1 MFEERLPTHIW
12 IGAQI
17 RQLSA
22 RAVPV
27 AVLRKGEANSG
38 LVIVKMNML
47 GEGFRVYSQAR
58 DMDGVMGWMTALKG
72 AVVTEAEADAYIE
85 RSTGRDPDLWVVEIE
100 DRSGENPFDGR
111 VIM

>member
-22 RAVPV
+22 QAVPV

-38 LVIVKMNML
+38 LVIVKLNML
-47 GEGFRVYSQAR
+47 GEGFRVFTQAR
-58 DMDGVMGWMTALKG
+58 DMDGTMGWMAVLKG
-72 AVVTEAEADAYIE
+72 RVVEEAEADEYID
-85 RSTGRDPDLWVVEIE
+85 RSVGRDPDLWVVEVE
-100 DRSGENPFDGR
+100 QRSEENPFEGR
-111 VIM
+111 VF